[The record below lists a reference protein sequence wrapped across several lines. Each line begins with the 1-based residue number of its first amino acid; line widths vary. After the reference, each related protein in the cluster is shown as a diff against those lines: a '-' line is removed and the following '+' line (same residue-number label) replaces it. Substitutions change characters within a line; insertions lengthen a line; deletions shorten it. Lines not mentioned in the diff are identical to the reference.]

1 MALKINEEIA
11 NLVMLTIDVG
21 SSGTKIV
28 LRVVHEGVAS
38 KLDLLW
44 MEPEL
49 AESFR
54 EAVEEQYESTR
65 ISIPQPENEAWVEYD
80 GQCYVVGFLAKH
92 RFHGTVELANLK
104 YEGAIPKVLAAVGV
118 IAAKFGLPDE
128 FDLALTLPLPFNE
141 WRDRERFER
150 VVTKALSSFNFR
162 KRSLAVRVKFFM
174 CVPEGGGLVI
184 TRGQKLGSG
193 SDPDGAT
200 K

>member
-1 MALKINEEIA
+1 MALKVNEEIA

-162 KRSLAVRVKFFM
+162 K
-174 CVPEGGGLVI
+174 
-184 TRGQKLGSG
+184 
-193 SDPDGAT
+193 
-200 K
+200 